1 MYKKRKKG
9 IADEWEGLSGEEMY
23 VEDRQEK
30 RESKRSTVKE
40 LYSQIQ
46 GETWS
51 RNS

>member
-30 RESKRSTVKE
+30 R
-40 LYSQIQ
+40 
-46 GETWS
+46 
-51 RNS
+51 